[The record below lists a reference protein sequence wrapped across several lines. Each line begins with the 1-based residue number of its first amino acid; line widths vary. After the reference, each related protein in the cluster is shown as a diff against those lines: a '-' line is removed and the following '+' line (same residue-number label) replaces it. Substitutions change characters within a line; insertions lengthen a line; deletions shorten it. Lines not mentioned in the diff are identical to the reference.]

1 MNGSTGAI
9 LGGVQGGLNGALS
22 GGGMGGAMQG
32 LAYSNPYS
40 AAAMAAGQVLSS
52 TLGGPDP
59 NQTSSNAPFNPFTVD
74 NSGWSVNFG
83 DHGSAS
89 ATANPVSTLAQG
101 LANAGAPNTITGAL
115 GDPLVLL
122 AIVAV
127 VLVIAK
133 RK

>member
-1 MNGSTGAI
+1 MYPQSAI
-9 LGGVQGGLNGALS
+9 LGAAQGGLNGLA
-22 GGGMGGAMQG
+22 GGAASG

-40 AAAMAAGQVLSS
+40 AAAMVAGQALGAA
-52 TLGGPDP
+52 LGPGGP
-59 NQTSSNAPFNPFTVD
+59 QTSSNAPFDPFTVD

-83 DHGSAS
+83 SGSAS

-101 LANAGAPNTITGAL
+101 LANAGGVNTITGAL

-127 VLVIAK
+127 VIVAAK

>member
-1 MNGSTGAI
+1 MNG
-9 LGGVQGGLNGALS
+9 NP
-22 GGGMGGAMQG
+22 AMG

-40 AAAMAAGQVLSS
+40 AAAMAAGQALSS
-52 TLGGPDP
+52 LLGGGGP
-59 NQTSSNAPFNPFTVD
+59 QTSMNAPFNPFTVD

-83 DHGSAS
+83 SGSAN

-101 LANAGAPNTITGAL
+101 LAGGMGAATGAF

-122 AIVAV
+122 AVIGLAV
-127 VLVIAK
+127 VVM